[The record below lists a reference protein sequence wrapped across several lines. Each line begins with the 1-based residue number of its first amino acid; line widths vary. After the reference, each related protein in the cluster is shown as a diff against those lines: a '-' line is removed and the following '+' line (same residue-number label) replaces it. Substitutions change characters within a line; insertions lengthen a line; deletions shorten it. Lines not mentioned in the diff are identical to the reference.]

1 MGDSYNEE
9 DSQDDGDCV
18 HSAIHPT
25 RTTIVADIAKSF
37 NYLLSG
43 TRTVFFLRCFLQL
56 STISTYDV
64 LAQQSHIISH
74 NIESL

>member
-1 MGDSYNEE
+1 MRRIPKTTVMACIVLYIRPEYNCGRNSTE
-9 DSQDDGDCV
+9 
-18 HSAIHPT
+18 
-25 RTTIVADIAKSF
+25 AKSF